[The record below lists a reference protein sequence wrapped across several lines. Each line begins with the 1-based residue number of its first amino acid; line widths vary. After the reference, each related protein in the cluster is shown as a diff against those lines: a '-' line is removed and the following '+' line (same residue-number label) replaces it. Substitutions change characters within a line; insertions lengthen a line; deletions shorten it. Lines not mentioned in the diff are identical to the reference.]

1 LVFPVN
7 IKLLLRSPEKKSRV
21 ERIHAPVVGCKPTQ
35 KHFIR
40 DRAHP
45 ALIPATQLC
54 PDPAL
59 LPSARLVETAAAMA
73 SAAYSSPMAGPY
85 AEIKVAAVA
94 LHPRRPARRLN
105 SFAVLLKSHGARDA
119 RDARWEELART
130 ETVSGDAS
138 PAFVESF
145 EVPLRDGKSD
155 RAELVV
161 ALFQKTARSDEL
173 RKNALLGYARFSV
186 AKVCTRQSL
195 AMYTSQQQTNKAF
208 RRN

>member
-1 LVFPVN
+1 MLGVARN
-7 IKLLLRSPEKKSRV
+7 RS
-21 ERIHAPVVGCKPTQ
+21 
-35 KHFIR
+35 
-40 DRAHP
+40 
-45 ALIPATQLC
+45 LC
-54 PDPAL
+54 IAYAL
-59 LPSARLVETAAAMA
+59 LPLLTPGSLYASPSLVYPPILTTRSCPGPAAFPPARLVAVCAMA
-73 SAAYSSPMAGPY
+73 SAAYSSPMSGPY
-85 AEIKVAAVA
+85 AEIKVAVVG

-145 EVPLRDGKSD
+145 EVPLLDRKSD

-186 AKVCTRQSL
+186 AKVR
-195 AMYTSQQQTNKAF
+195 MP
-208 RRN
+208 